1 MEADRLYL
9 KDSSLSLKNS
19 TGRSKLLCK
28 KAATRQ
34 LRTILDPA
42 QLSPA
47 GKVYWREAEA
57 GRTLKIQTRVLVPLR
72 LLVEYPEF
80 VPGHLR
86 LAQAL
91 AYDHP
96 KEALEVLE
104 QATTLYPAQP
114 DLVKAKVAAL
124 ADAKNGWKHLWRV
137 NLP

>member
-9 KDSSLSLKNS
+9 EGQFAVAEKLYREVKAPLQRKQRLGSSQNQS
-19 TGRSKLLCK
+19 
-28 KAATRQ
+28 
-34 LRTILDPA
+34 DPA

-91 AYDHP
+91 HIRSP
-96 KEALEVLE
+96 
-104 QATTLYPAQP
+104 QP
-114 DLVKAKVAAL
+114 
-124 ADAKNGWKHLWRV
+124 
-137 NLP
+137 

>member
-1 MEADRLYL
+1 
-9 KDSSLSLKNS
+9 
-19 TGRSKLLCK
+19 
-28 KAATRQ
+28 
-34 LRTILDPA
+34 
-42 QLSPA
+42 
-47 GKVYWREAEA
+47 VYWREAEA
-57 GRTLKIQTRVLVPLR
+57 GRTLKIQTRVLVPL
-72 LLVEYPEF
+72 LLVEQYPEF

-91 AYDHP
+91 QVRS

-124 ADAKNGWKHLWRV
+124 ADAKNGWKHLWRRV